1 MMASGEIRLSTTTM
15 RRMPVLAQ
23 SQQPHKYV
31 ITRSSNCSAA
41 NTFNQFLAPGAS
53 APGAPAAQEGITPLI
68 NLPGLPGY
76 GPNPISQ
83 DVNSSTG
90 TITNTTLPGH
100 MFYPGT
106 VVIQVTPSAG
116 DTSNITITGTGTGND
131 PGFNDLVG
139 EIFFWGNSLWHRAFV
154 LVCSD
159 ISPVS

>member
-1 MMASGEIRLSTTTM
+1 MMPSGENRFSPTM
-15 RRMPVLAQ
+15 PCQMPVLAQ
-23 SQQPHKYV
+23 SQTPHKYV

-53 APGAPAAQEGITPLI
+53 APGAPAAQEGPTPLI

-139 EIFFWGNSLWHRAFV
+139 EIFVGGTASGIALS
-154 LVCSD
+154 CSYAP
-159 ISPVS
+159 I